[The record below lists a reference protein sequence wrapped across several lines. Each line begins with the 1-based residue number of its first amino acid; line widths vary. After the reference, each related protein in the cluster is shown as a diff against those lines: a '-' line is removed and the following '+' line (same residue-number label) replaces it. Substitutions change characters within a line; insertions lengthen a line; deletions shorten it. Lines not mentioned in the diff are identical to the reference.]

1 MLYVY
6 VYIVIALLF
15 FFFRKSILGFSEKPE
30 KNGSKKSKKVFLQ
43 KKKKNEKNGKMDS
56 LQKALNLIFSKKVVD
71 QRLFFFVLKIC
82 AFFGLGEF
90 LYSIII

>member
-1 MLYVY
+1 
-6 VYIVIALLF
+6 
-15 FFFRKSILGFSEKPE
+15 LGFSEKPE

-56 LQKALNLIFSKKVVD
+56 LQKALNLIFEKKVVD
-71 QRLFFFVLKIC
+71 QRLFFFVFKIC

>member
-15 FFFRKSILGFSEKPE
+15 FFF
-30 KNGSKKSKKVFLQ
+30 SKKYFGIFRKTREKWIKKVEKSLFA
-43 KKKKNEKNGKMDS
+43 KKKKMKKNGKMDS